1 MIANPLEV
9 PNESLIARLR
19 QTVGEQA
26 IRIVDLET
34 LVDTLAGQVVREP
47 TDEEIIEGLGIKGDG
62 VEVSD

>member
-1 MIANPLEV
+1 MTPAPIEV
-9 PNESLIARLR
+9 PNENLIARLR

>member
-9 PNESLIARLR
+9 PNENLIARLR

-34 LVDTLAGQVVREP
+34 LVDSLAGQIAREP
-47 TDEEIIEGLGIKGDG
+47 TDEELIDGLG
-62 VEVSD
+62 VEVTD